1 MARLPLHDPGSAPPP
16 AGALL
21 ERIAG
26 ERGQAFNVYR
36 ALAGSPGVLE
46 HMYGFASFL
55 WNESALDQ
63 RLIEL
68 VILRVAQLTGS
79 DYEWCRHRG
88 IAARVGVPD
97 AQVEALAR
105 WREAPAELFGAA
117 ERAALA
123 LTEEATLQV
132 EAGEQRVAAVCELLG
147 ERATLELVVLAG
159 FYGMVSR
166 ILRTLAVDPEPG
178 DAPIPR

>member
-1 MARLPLHDPGSAPPP
+1 MARLPLHDPATAPSGS
-16 AGALL
+16 GALL

-55 WNESALDQ
+55 WNDSQLDQ

-68 VILRVAQLTGS
+68 TILRVAQLTDS

-97 AQVEALAR
+97 AQVEALAG
-105 WREAPAELFGAA
+105 WRDAPAGTFDAT

-123 LTEEATLQV
+123 LTEEATLHV
-132 EAGEQRVAAVCELLG
+132 EAQERTVAAVHGLLG
-147 ERATLELVVLAG
+147 EQATLELTVLIG

-166 ILRTLAVDPEPG
+166 ILRSLAVDPEPG